1 MSHSIKK
8 FFIFFVVCLLVWYTL
23 YELVLRPSI
32 IYDAWVIESIAQQAG
47 LLLEWF
53 NYTVQVEDRLYTGYL
68 NYVSLVGSQGVVI
81 GPGCDGLV
89 VMALFSFFI
98 LCIPGAVKHKL
109 WFIPLGVV
117 SLHVLNVIRASVLT
131 VIMAKNPEW
140 LAFNHDYTF
149 TALIYGFVFLLWVSW
164 TKCVANSL
172 SANEK

>member
-1 MSHSIKK
+1 MSQSIKK
-8 FFIFFVVCLLVWYTL
+8 FFIFFVLCLFVWFSL

-32 IYDAWVIESIAQQAG
+32 IYDAFIIEGIAEQCG
-47 LLLEWF
+47 LLLELF
-53 NYTVQVEDRLYTGYL
+53 GYNVLVDDRLYTGYL

-98 LCIPGAVKHKL
+98 LCMPGSVKHKL

-117 SLHVLNVIRASVLT
+117 ALHLLNVIRASVLT
-131 VIMAKNPEW
+131 VIMAKSPEW

-149 TALIYGFVFLLWVSW
+149 TALIYGFVFFLWVSW
-164 TKCVANSL
+164 TKRFANSS
-172 SANEK
+172 SAIEK